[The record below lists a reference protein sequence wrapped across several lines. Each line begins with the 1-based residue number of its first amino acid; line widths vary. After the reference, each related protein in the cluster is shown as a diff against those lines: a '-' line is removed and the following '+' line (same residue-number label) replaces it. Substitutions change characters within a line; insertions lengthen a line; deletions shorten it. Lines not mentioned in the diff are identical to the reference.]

1 MNRKMKM
8 TAAAA
13 IAVGVVEGVSAVPF
27 TASAAGAWRNVG
39 PGAGGWVKTIV
50 FSRHDPN
57 RYFVGSDVNG
67 FHRTD
72 DDGRSYR
79 IGNVGLD
86 NLNIE
91 EIVEHPTDPD
101 TLYVA
106 IEGGIYK
113 TTDGGR
119 TWKEKRNGMPPKAPS
134 SYALSFADVVLAP
147 DNPERVYACVG
158 WRGGK
163 KSANSA
169 FIYVSDNGGDDWRP
183 LPAEGSFAKGTQVL
197 SLSIDPAKPRQM
209 LAATMAGVFA
219 SIDGGVSWRQTKQGL
234 PEECSV
240 TRLVRAPSDSRV
252 VYLVMSAKRGD
263 GERHAEVYRSA
274 NGGASWEQ
282 RSAGLETYDRMMG
295 GKRRS
300 ACYNRLAVDPKDPDN
315 IYIGGACWWT
325 HILHSTDGGRVWT
338 TAADKSLKYP
348 VAGCGWVPSSPSPLG
363 GALAISPFDSKKLAA
378 GTDFTIFR
386 SDDAG
391 FTWQQRYTKDFGDG
405 RYGSIGTEMLCV
417 RQVDFN
423 PSRRGEALFAILDVG
438 CWLTTD
444 GGISFSPRIPNFVEE
459 HSCLGLTRAADNPN
473 LLWGV
478 FGGYSKAPSAKR
490 HILRST
496 DGGRTWDACMKG
508 DPEWMRPRG
517 GFISCLSGSAPYAL
531 GATWPEGLTV
541 SYDGGENWELMS
553 TNILPIAKRVSAL
566 HYADG
571 VAYAG
576 SSAIKGS
583 PASLWKSTDGGRS
596 WSCVTGPGMR
606 FGNIVDIRVFNGRIL
621 ICANQQIYQKDAP
634 FGQSGVYVSDDKGAT
649 WRNIY
654 KGEGCRST
662 AVSKGRILV
671 SRRFNSYFD
680 GYNGDGG
687 VFMTEDDGKSWIS
700 LNDDSLHNLGV
711 THVAVDPFDEDVI
724 WAATQGG
731 TLFTRRLPAKR

>member
-1 MNRKMKM
+1 MNVRSSSR
-8 TAAAA
+8 
-13 IAVGVVEGVSAVPF
+13 AVACACACLLLFP
-27 TASAAGAWRNVG
+27 ASAGAWRNVG

-72 DDGRSYR
+72 DDGKSYR

-91 EIVEHPTDPD
+91 EIAEHPTDPD
-101 TLYVA
+101 TLYLA

-147 DNPERVYACVG
+147 DDPERVYACVG
-158 WRGGK
+158 FRSGRKFHHTDFIFISDDGGEHWRSLVAGGT
-163 KSANSA
+163 
-169 FIYVSDNGGDDWRP
+169 F
-183 LPAEGSFAKGTQVL
+183 EKGTCVL
-197 SLSIDPAKPRQM
+197 SLSIDPQNVKRM
-209 LAATMAGVFA
+209 LAATSAGLFASADAGVHWA
-219 SIDGGVSWRQTKQGL
+219 RAEKGL
-234 PEECSV
+234 PAEYRV
-240 TRLVRAPSDSRV
+240 NRVVRAPSDRNV
-252 VYLVMSAKRGD
+252 VYAVLRAKRAD
-263 GERHAEVYRSA
+263 GEWYAEVYRSG
-274 NGGASWEQ
+274 NGGDTWEQ
-282 RSAGLETYDRMMG
+282 RSAGLEACDRG
-295 GKRRS
+295 TGKSRRAAS
-300 ACYNRLAVDPKDPDN
+300 YNRLAVDPKDPDN
-315 IYIGGACWWT
+315 IYIGGACYWT
-325 HILHSTDGGRVWT
+325 HILHSSDGGRSWNSP
-338 TAADKSLKYP
+338 ADKKLKWP
-348 VAGCGWVPSSPSPLG
+348 VLGRGWVPSSPSPIG
-363 GALAISPFDSKKLAA
+363 GALAISPFDSRKLAA

-391 FTWQQRYTKDFGDG
+391 FTWQQRYTKDYGDG

-417 RQVDFN
+417 RQTDFH
-423 PSRRGEALFAILDVG
+423 PTRRGEALFAILDVG
-438 CWLTTD
+438 CWMTTD

-459 HSCLGLTRAADNPN
+459 HACLGLARAADNPE
-473 LLWGV
+473 LVWGV

-496 DGGRTWDACMKG
+496 DGGRTWNACMKG

-541 SYDGGENWELMS
+541 SFDGGENWELVS
-553 TNILPIAKRVSAL
+553 TNDLPIAKRVSAL

-596 WSCVTGPGMR
+596 WSCVTSPELR
-606 FGNIVDIRVFNGRIL
+606 FGNIVDIRVFNGRML

-662 AVSKGRILV
+662 ALSKGRILV

-700 LNDDSLHNLGV
+700 LNDGSLHNLGV

-731 TLFTRRLPAKR
+731 SLFTRRLPREGRRDSK